1 MRRSGIDR
9 SSPFHILRPPDHLET
24 IMISEA
30 PAASPVDPSPHP
42 ACGLPAPGSPEESIA
57 VILSDVT
64 RLFWRRLECALK
76 TAGYDFTAAEA
87 RTLVSIARLQGAR
100 QAALAETMR
109 IEPMTLVGFLDRLE
123 SRGLIRR
130 LPDPADRRAKLIR
143 TTPEAA
149 PTVAR
154 LIEIGAAVKA
164 EVTAGLADSEVDAL
178 RDLLRR
184 IRSNLDGLGND
195 RGASAA

>member
-1 MRRSGIDR
+1 
-9 SSPFHILRPPDHLET
+9 
-24 IMISEA
+24 MISEA

-100 QAALAETMR
+100 QA
-109 IEPMTLVGFLDRLE
+109 
-123 SRGLIRR
+123 RR
-130 LPDPADRRAKLIR
+130 LQTRLW
-143 TTPEAA
+143 
-149 PTVAR
+149 VAR
-154 LIEIGAAVKA
+154 LRGRPVQERGAREGRAM
-164 EVTAGLADSEVDAL
+164 
-178 RDLLRR
+178 RR
-184 IRSNLDGLGND
+184 IVCGGTVEGQSEGGGGCRRRTGGPT
-195 RGASAA
+195 R

>member
-1 MRRSGIDR
+1 
-9 SSPFHILRPPDHLET
+9 
-24 IMISEA
+24 MISEM
-30 PAASPVDPSPHP
+30 PADPSIGAPP
-42 ACGLPAPGSPEESIA
+42 QPICGLPAPGSAEESIA

-76 TAGYDFTAAEA
+76 AAGYDFTAAEA
-87 RTLVSIARLQGAR
+87 RTLVSIARLEGAR

-123 SRGLIRR
+123 ARGLIRR

-164 EVTAGLADSEVDAL
+164 EVTAGFAESEVDAL

-184 IRSNLDGLGND
+184 IRTNLDGLGSD